1 MKIIIRLLTSL
12 NVAETKMICWLM
24 QGSEQEIATMA
35 ACSQTKL
42 FMILFPLKD
51 NSDKKWVR
59 VREQTVPQEYH
70 APTNKEQSFWD
81 MTTV

>member
-51 NSDKKWVR
+51 NLDKKWVR
-59 VREQTVPQEYH
+59 VKEQTVSQEYEH
-70 APTNKEQSFWD
+70 QPIRNKASG
-81 MTTV
+81 T

>member
-1 MKIIIRLLTSL
+1 
-12 NVAETKMICWLM
+12 MICWLM

-51 NSDKKWVR
+51 NLDKKWVR
-59 VREQTVPQEYH
+59 VKEQTVSQEYEH
-70 APTNKEQSFWD
+70 QPIRNKASG
-81 MTTV
+81 T